1 MTNQYET
8 PEVVE
13 MGKAKNV
20 IMGWKWGPDMDP
32 ETAEYCYDIAMDE
45 GDE

>member
-20 IMGWKWGPDMDP
+20 ILGRKMGQDMDP
-32 ETAEYCYDIAMDE
+32 ETAEYTYDVLTDE
-45 GDE
+45 SDE